1 MKIVIISILSLVIL
15 SSCTSATKP
24 SYVDLKP
31 KINLPKTTKI
41 GNGQRVKLNLKRVK
55 PVGFPY
61 RSDQLGYKLKEN
73 MFYAKSSTGV
83 FSNNKLTDVVED
95 NFTKWF
101 KASNFKV
108 TKGRYFDKE
117 VNVKLGYYSFQP
129 VSFLPKIRFA
139 IKVTIN
145 DSKKREIF
153 SKWYFHE
160 KQYENGINDE
170 NNEVNINQS
179 IKHLLEDVFSDDN
192 FIYKIK

>member
-1 MKIVIISILSLVIL
+1 MRAVVISVLSLIIL

-41 GNGQRVKLNLKRVK
+41 GNGQRIKINLKRVK

-73 MFYAKSSTGV
+73 IFYTKSNTGI
-83 FSNNKLTDVVED
+83 FSNNKLIDVVED

-108 TKGRYFDKE
+108 TNGRYFDKE
-117 VNVKLGYYSFQP
+117 VNIKLGYYSFQP
-129 VSFLPKIRFA
+129 VSLLPKIRFA
-139 IKVTIN
+139 TKVTI
-145 DSKKREIF
+145 KKARDI
-153 SKWYFHE
+153 
-160 KQYENGINDE
+160 
-170 NNEVNINQS
+170 
-179 IKHLLEDVFSDDN
+179 L
-192 FIYKIK
+192 